1 MQNQAPSI
9 FETIENK
16 IYLVRG
22 VYVMLDSD
30 LAALYKVETKNLN
43 KTVKRNLSR
52 FPEQFMFQIIL
63 QEWETLSADSSRF
76 QFGTMKNG
84 NDTKLGFTAV
94 NKNNRGH
101 NLKYLPHLFTEQG
114 VAMLSAVLKSETA
127 ISVSI
132 QIMAAFVDMR
142 KTINQSQGLIQRIES
157 VEKKQLVADDKFERI
172 FSALEQSVPI
182 PTQGIFFNGQIFD
195 AYKFVSEI
203 IKTAKHSIILIDNYI
218 DESTLAILSK
228 RNANVNA
235 IIYTADTNKILPIDL
250 HKYNHQY
257 QPISIKTLK
266 NNHDRFLI
274 IDKKEMY
281 HIGASL
287 KDLGKKIFAFSKMDH
302 EVGTILGILF

>member
-16 IYLVRG
+16 IYKVRG

-30 LAALYKVETKNLN
+30 LAGLYEVQTKVLN
-43 KTVKRNLSR
+43 QSTKRNLNR
-52 FPEQFMFQIIL
+52 FPDWMMFELSLNEWKVLRSQIV
-63 QEWETLSADSSRF
+63 TLDEKIGKHR
-76 QFGTMKNG
+76 
-84 NDTKLGFTAV
+84 
-94 NKNNRGH
+94 
-101 NLKYLPHLFTEQG
+101 KYLPFVFTEQG

-127 ISVSI
+127 ISISI
-132 QIMAAFVDMR
+132 QIMAAFVEMR
-142 KTINQSQGLIQRIES
+142 KTINQSLGLIQRIES

-218 DESTLAILSK
+218 DEITLAILSK
-228 RNANVNA
+228 RNDNVNA

-250 HKYNHQY
+250 HKYNNQY

-302 EVGTILGILF
+302 EVETILGILF